1 MEVEIDTYTELPNGM
16 RQTVN
21 RAFFVMVAVD
31 EDQKPVQV
39 PDLVISTEA
48 EKARNEAAKMRRNMR
63 KQRRENGF

>member
-1 MEVEIDTYTELPNGM
+1 MLFCKTFAAFR
-16 RQTVN
+16 RQKQEEKEDGSN
-21 RAFFVMVAVD
+21 

-48 EKARNEAAKMRRNMR
+48 EKARNEAAKMRRTMR